1 MAKLDFNQVLRVALV
16 TVSLGLIAVLAIVWA
31 QGSKTETL
39 ALAGGAS
46 SGESYILGQALK
58 TVVERHYPRIRLTLL
73 ETGGTVENLSMLE
86 DGRAQLAAAQ
96 SDIAPGSKA
105 RSVAVLYDDTFQ
117 LLVAKDSPFQSLV
130 DLKGRRIALTQSGG
144 QYQSFLHV
152 AEHFGLHPG
161 DFQFA
166 GASDQGAGEAFL
178 NGQADALFR
187 VRALGDPSI
196 QQLVQSGRVRF
207 LPIAH
212 AAAMKIKYPAFNAAV
227 IPVGAYLGNPPV
239 PGQDFPTVSI
249 HRTLLAR
256 DDASVAAVRAVTEV
270 LLDRRQEMM
279 QEIPAN
285 MAEVRLLL
293 VQVRRPELQSGLSP
307 ALHPGALGFY
317 DKDKPS
323 FLMAHPDY
331 VGLFITV
338 GLMVGSWMWELKR
351 WIQRQQKSNADE
363 YSNRVVTLIGEVQ
376 GVDFL
381 PRLEEIWG
389 ELLTILGQAV
399 GDLDADKLSEESFNS
414 FRAILQIGLEVT
426 KERRALL
433 MSGCSFQAVRS
444 SSGSYEEIDA
454 HRMAGRGFVD
464 SEAG

>member
-1 MAKLDFNQVLRVALV
+1 MAKLDFNRVLRIALV
-16 TVSLGLIAVLAIVWA
+16 TLSLGFLAVLAFVWM
-31 QGSKTETL
+31 QGAKTEHLTM
-39 ALAGGAS
+39 AAGAS

-73 ETGGTVENLSMLE
+73 ETGGTVENLNMLE

-96 SDIAPGSKA
+96 SDIAPGPKA
-105 RSVAVLYDDTFQ
+105 RAVAVLYDDTFQ
-117 LLVAKDSPFQSLV
+117 LLVAKESPFQSFV
-130 DLKGRRIALTQSGG
+130 DLKGRRIALAQSGG

-152 AEHFGLHPG
+152 SDHFGLHPD
-161 DFQFA
+161 DFQFV
-166 GASDQGAGEAFL
+166 GASDQAAGDAFL
-178 NGQADALFR
+178 HGQADAIFR
-187 VRALGDPSI
+187 VRAIGDPSI

-227 IPVGAYLGNPPV
+227 IPEGAYLGNPPV

-256 DDASVAAVRAVTEV
+256 DNASLAAVRAVTEV
-270 LLDRRQEMM
+270 LLDRRQELM

-285 MAEVRLLL
+285 MEEVRLLL
-293 VQVRRPELQSGLSP
+293 VQVHRPELQSGLSP
-307 ALHPGALGFY
+307 ALHPGALSFY

-331 VGLFITV
+331 VGLMITV
-338 GLMVGSWMWELKR
+338 GLMVGSWIWELKR
-351 WIQRQQKSNADE
+351 WVQRQQKSNADE
-363 YSNRVVTLIGEVQ
+363 YSNRVVALISEVQ
-376 GVDFL
+376 EVDFL
-381 PRLEEIWG
+381 PRLEEIWR
-389 ELLTILGQAV
+389 ELLAILGQAV
-399 GDLDADKLSEESFNS
+399 GDLDSDKLSEESFNS

-433 MSGCSFQAVRS
+433 MSGSRESYVPRSVIQA
-444 SSGSYEEIDA
+444 
-454 HRMAGRGFVD
+454 
-464 SEAG
+464 